1 MSRKRRNVATIR
13 DVAALAGVAVS
24 TASRALGEG
33 SASPATRCK
42 VQAAA
47 EKLHF
52 IPSATARQLSN
63 GQTRII
69 AIAIPEEATFI
80 FHDPFIAA
88 VVSQLTVSL
97 SKLGY
102 LPFLALVDSK
112 DESGFVRLLESS
124 GAEGMVI
131 TSFRYSTTFVR
142 IIKDFG
148 KPTIFIG
155 RPPDELDYPYVDID
169 NRQGGRL
176 AAGVLL
182 DAGRRKALMIT
193 GPKDMRAP
201 EERSQGFM
209 EVFTQTGG
217 EVVVDE
223 GPFAL
228 QHGYEAMEGCIES
241 GLDADSVFAQSD
253 QIAAGAM
260 QSMREHGVQYPE
272 DVSIVGF
279 DNLEVTNIQPLSL
292 TTIAQPVSDMAKRAT
307 EILTSRIETGDWNV
321 RREIFK
327 VRLVT
332 RRSA

>member
-1 MSRKRRNVATIR
+1 MNIATIR

-24 TASRALGEG
+24 TASRALGKG
-33 SASPATRCK
+33 SASPETRRK
-42 VQAAA
+42 VREAA
-47 EKLHF
+47 EQLHF
-52 IPSATARQLSN
+52 TPSATARQLSN
-63 GQTRII
+63 GHTRII
-69 AIAIPEEATFI
+69 AIAIPEETTFI

-131 TSFRYSTTFVR
+131 TSFRYSKTFVSV
-142 IIKDFG
+142 IENFG

-155 RPPDELDYPYVDID
+155 RPPDNLDYPYVDID

-176 AAGVLL
+176 AAGALL
-182 DAGRRKALMIT
+182 QKGRSKALMIA

-201 EERSQGFM
+201 KERSQGFA
-209 EVFTQTGG
+209 EVFAQAGG
-217 EVVVDE
+217 EIEVDE
-223 GPFAL
+223 GRFAL
-228 QHGYEAMEGCIES
+228 QHGYDAMGRHIRS

-253 QIAAGAM
+253 QIAVGAM
-260 QSMREHGVQYPE
+260 QAMREHGVRCPE

-279 DNLEVTNIQPLSL
+279 DNLDVANVQPLSL
-292 TTIAQPVSDMAKRAT
+292 TTVAQPVSDMAKMAT
-307 EILTSRIETGDWNV
+307 DILTKRIETGVW
-321 RREIFK
+321 
-327 VRLVT
+327 VT
-332 RRSA
+332 RKKIFEVKLITRGSV